1 MFVNTN
7 ISALFAADQLNNT
20 QNALSKDLQQL
31 SSGLRINSASDD
43 AAGLAISQ
51 RMTGQING
59 FTQANR
65 NAQDGI
71 SLIQTADGAMA
82 TIGNILQRMRTLA
95 VQSANA
101 TNTTSDRQ
109 KIVGEMKQLQL
120 DINRIAQQTQFNT
133 QYLMTGSFSSRKFQI
148 GANTGQFISLS
159 IANMV
164 AGSGGLKGMSGLGL
178 TQISN
183 LGQGKLGSQA
193 SLSSAMITTIDN
205 AIDSVSKERANLG
218 AVQNR
223 LTYASNNM
231 QTAVE
236 NLSAANARITNV
248 DMATTM
254 VDFTKNQILQQA
266 GTSML
271 AQANAMPQSI
281 LKLLG

>member
-101 TNTTSDRQ
+101 TNTTTDRQ
-109 KIVGEMKQLQL
+109 KIVGEMNQLQS
-120 DINRIAQQTQFNT
+120 DINRIAQQTQF
-133 QYLMTGSFSSRKFQI
+133 GSCGF
-148 GANTGQFISLS
+148 
-159 IANMV
+159 
-164 AGSGGLKGMSGLGL
+164 
-178 TQISN
+178 
-183 LGQGKLGSQA
+183 
-193 SLSSAMITTIDN
+193 
-205 AIDSVSKERANLG
+205 
-218 AVQNR
+218 
-223 LTYASNNM
+223 
-231 QTAVE
+231 
-236 NLSAANARITNV
+236 
-248 DMATTM
+248 
-254 VDFTKNQILQQA
+254 
-266 GTSML
+266 
-271 AQANAMPQSI
+271 
-281 LKLLG
+281 